1 MAGKPSQMTNLIK
14 RIWIPIVMV
23 IVVATGTISVLRLHR
38 IFGSDQHISNGS
50 DTDGIV
56 AFNQKRVI
64 YEIFGH
70 TGAMATINYLDA
82 DAQPHEVNNAAIPWS
97 MRIETTLSAV
107 VANVVAQG
115 DSELLGCRITVN
127 GVVRDE
133 HTVES
138 HNAAT
143 SCLVKSA

>member
-1 MAGKPSQMTNLIK
+1 MTGLIK
-14 RIWIPIVMV
+14 RIWIPIVMAIV
-23 IVVATGTISVLRLHR
+23 IAVGAVSVSRLHK
-38 IFGSDQHISNGS
+38 IFGSDQHASGGS
-50 DTDGIV
+50 SADGIV
-56 AFNQKRVI
+56 AFNTKNVI
-64 YEIFGH
+64 YEVFGPN
-70 TGAMATINYLDA
+70 GATATINYLDA
-82 DAQPHEVNNAAIPWS
+82 NAQPQEVDNVTIPWS

-115 DSELLGCRITVN
+115 DSERLGCRITVN

-133 HTVES
+133 LTVES

>member
-1 MAGKPSQMTNLIK
+1 MTGLLK

-23 IVVATGTISVLRLHR
+23 IVVAVGTVSVSRLHG
-38 IFGSDQHISNGS
+38 IFGSDQHVS
-50 DTDGIV
+50 DRGGADGIV
-56 AFNQKRVI
+56 AFNPKHVV
-64 YEIFGH
+64 YEVFGPP
-70 TGAMATINYLDA
+70 GATATINYLDA
-82 DAQPHEVNNAAIPWS
+82 DAQPREVDNAAIPWS

-115 DSELLGCRITVN
+115 NSERLGCRIIVN

-133 HTVES
+133 LTVKS